1 MGPQGPK
8 HDIFGDLFYSKNVRK
23 LKFHFSLFFHFN
35 ARKHMISPF
44 YLKWTEVTRDCKFL
58 KFSLSPWGLTIGTKI
73 TIPSEFCPLQVK
85 WWYHMFS
92 SVKKEEYIESEL
104 SGLFQV
110 KVAAKN
116 IVFGSLGTQRKAAF
130 AVWCLFLKKH
140 TNILNQ
146 TVTLECFLC

>member
-8 HDIFGDLFYSKNVRK
+8 HYIFGDLFYSKNARK

-44 YLKWTEVTRDCKFL
+44 YLKWTEVTRDCELF
-58 KFSLSPWGLTIGTKI
+58 KFSLGPLGLTIGTKV

-85 WWYHMFS
+85 WWYYMFS
-92 SVKKEEYIESEL
+92 RVKKEEYMESEL

-116 IVFGSLGTQRKAAF
+116 IVFGSLGDPTQSWFCSMMSFFEETYKF
-130 AVWCLFLKKH
+130 FEPNCY
-140 TNILNQ
+140 T
-146 TVTLECFLC
+146 

>member
-1 MGPQGPK
+1 MKWVPK
-8 HDIFGDLFYSKNVRK
+8 DPNTIFLVTFFTQKMSESSNSILAYSSI
-23 LKFHFSLFFHFN
+23 L
-35 ARKHMISPF
+35 MISPF

-73 TIPSEFCPLQVK
+73 TIPSEFCPFQVK